1 MMTQNQKDTQDKTYL
16 EYIDSTK
23 NISKFWEITVEE
35 KKFSVYFGR
44 IGTKGFVKEK
54 EFSSSEAAIK
64 DAEKMIAS
72 KIKKGYRKR

>member
-1 MMTQNQKDTQDKTYL
+1 MMTQNKKDMQDKTYL
-16 EYIDSTK
+16 EYVDPTK
-23 NISKFWEITVEE
+23 NISKFWEITVAE

-44 IGTKGFVKEK
+44 IGTKGLVKEK

-72 KIKKGYRKR
+72 KIKRGYRKR

>member
-1 MMTQNQKDTQDKTYL
+1 MTQNKKDMQDKTYL
-16 EYIDSTK
+16 EYVDPTK

-44 IGTKGFVKEK
+44 IGTKGLVKEK

>member
-1 MMTQNQKDTQDKTYL
+1 MMTQNKKDLQDKTYL
-16 EYIDSTK
+16 EYVDPTK

-44 IGTKGFVKEK
+44 IGTKGLVKEK

>member
-1 MMTQNQKDTQDKTYL
+1 MMTQNKKDSQDKTYL
-16 EYIDSTK
+16 EYIDPTK
-23 NISKFWEITVEE
+23 NISKFWEITVAE

-44 IGTKGFVKEK
+44 IGTKGLVKEK

-72 KIKKGYRKR
+72 KIKKGYRKS

>member
-1 MMTQNQKDTQDKTYL
+1 MMTQNKKDSQDKTYL

-44 IGTKGFVKEK
+44 IGTKGLVKEK

-72 KIKKGYRKR
+72 KIKKGYRKS

>member
-1 MMTQNQKDTQDKTYL
+1 MTQNKKDMQDKTYL
-16 EYIDSTK
+16 EYVDPTK

-44 IGTKGFVKEK
+44 IGTKGLVKKK

-64 DAEKMIAS
+64 EAEKMIAS
-72 KIKKGYRKR
+72 KIKKGYKKP